1 MAESQRRVVIQGK
14 TQKEIRVVTIR
25 PVGIKGGN
33 RMRTTLA
40 CMGLGLG
47 LLVVACGSAPE
58 RDGFDETTPA
68 GGNNAPS
75 GGQNDNGSLG
85 DGTPPPEPPKQP
97 EECTKMDIVFVV
109 DDSGSMAEEQN
120 NLATNFPKFVQKIE
134 SFKTKGGSKLD
145 WRLAVTTTARN
156 VKYNIQTPLGAM
168 GMSEKGDDGAF
179 RKGSGCGGSKAWI
192 DMGDANAEGT
202 FQCRANAGTGG
213 SSIEMPLEALKL
225 SLVDRVAD
233 GTNAGFLR
241 PDALL
246 AFVVL
251 TDEDDCSR
259 SDNNFTIQNDRCDTM
274 QGTNPV
280 SHYKTVLDG
289 IAQGEGRWAAAV
301 IAGQTQC
308 KSSFGDAIEAKRLKE
323 FTSLPGVKS
332 TFSSIC
338 DGDLSL
344 ALDKAL
350 DLFDGA
356 CKSLPPATVK

>member
-1 MAESQRRVVIQGK
+1 
-14 TQKEIRVVTIR
+14 
-25 PVGIKGGN
+25 
-33 RMRTTLA
+33 MRAALA
-40 CMGLGLG
+40 CVGLGLG
-47 LLVVACGSAPE
+47 LVLAACGSSPE
-58 RDGFDETTPA
+58 RNGFDETNPA
-68 GGNNAPS
+68 NGNGNTATGS
-75 GGQNDNGSLG
+75 GNNGSLG
-85 DGTPPPEPPKQP
+85 NGTPAPEPPKQA
-97 EECTKMDIVFVV
+97 EECTKMDIVFIV

-120 NLATNFPKFVQKIE
+120 NLAANFPKFVQKIE
-134 SFKTKGGSKLD
+134 SFKTKSGSKLD

-156 VKYNIQTPLGAM
+156 ITYNVQVPGFGTMPM
-168 GMSEKGDDGAF
+168 TEKGDDGAF
-179 RKGSGCGGSKAWI
+179 RTGSGCGGSKAWI
-192 DMGDANAEGT
+192 DMGDANPEGT
-202 FQCRANAGTGG
+202 FQCRAKAGTSG

-233 GTNAGFLR
+233 GKNAGFLR

-259 SDNNFTIQNDRCDTM
+259 SDNNFTVENDQCDTM
-274 QGTNPV
+274 KGTNPV
-280 SHYKTVLDG
+280 AQYKATLDNV
-289 IAQGEGRWAAAV
+289 AQGEGRWAAAV

-356 CKSLPPATVK
+356 CKALPPATVK

>member
-1 MAESQRRVVIQGK
+1 
-14 TQKEIRVVTIR
+14 
-25 PVGIKGGN
+25 
-33 RMRTTLA
+33 MRTAL
-40 CMGLGLG
+40 CCVGLGLV
-47 LLVVACGSAPE
+47 LVACGSSAGP
-58 RDGFDETTPA
+58 RDGFDETPDAPA
-68 GGNNAPS
+68 AGNGTGGGND
-75 GGQNDNGSLG
+75 GTLG
-85 DGTPPPEPPKQP
+85 NGTPPPEPPKQP
-97 EECTKMDIVFVV
+97 EECTKMDIVFIV
-109 DDSGSMAEEQN
+109 DDSGSMEEEQN
-120 NLATNFPKFVQKIE
+120 NLAVNFPKFVQKIS
-134 SFKTKGGSKLD
+134 SFKTKSGSKLD

-156 VKYNIQTPLGAM
+156 LTYSVQVPGFGAM
-168 GMSEKGDDGAF
+168 PMNEKGDDGAF
-179 RKGSGCGGSKAWI
+179 RTGSGCGGAKPWI
-192 DMGDANAEGT
+192 EMGDSNPEGT
-202 FQCRANAGTGG
+202 FQCRAKAGTGG

-225 SLVDRVAD
+225 SLVDRVAV
-233 GTNAGFLR
+233 GKNAGFLR

-280 SHYKTVLDG
+280 SHYKSVLDG
-289 IAQGEGRWAAAV
+289 VAQGEGRWAAAV

-323 FTSLPGVKS
+323 FTSLTGVKS

-338 DGDLSL
+338 DGDLTA

-356 CKSLPPATVK
+356 CKTLPPATVK

>member
-1 MAESQRRVVIQGK
+1 
-14 TQKEIRVVTIR
+14 
-25 PVGIKGGN
+25 
-33 RMRTTLA
+33 MRTALA
-40 CMGLGLG
+40 CVGLGLMI
-47 LLVVACGSAPE
+47 VACGSSPE
-58 RDGFDETTPA
+58 RDGFQEPTSPA
-68 GGNNAPS
+68 GNGGAS
-75 GGQNDNGSLG
+75 GGENTGTLG

-120 NLATNFPKFVQKIE
+120 NLAVNFPKFVQKIE

-145 WRLAVTTTARN
+145 WRIAVTTTARN
-156 VKYNIQTPLGAM
+156 VTYNIEVPGFGTMPM
-168 GMSEKGDDGAF
+168 TEKGDDGAF
-179 RKGSGCGGSKAWI
+179 RKGSGCGGTNTWV
-192 DMGDANAEGT
+192 DASDSNAEGT
-202 FQCRANAGTGG
+202 FQCRAKAGTSG

-233 GTNAGFLR
+233 GKNAGFLR

-246 AFVVL
+246 AFIIL

-259 SDNNFTIQNDRCDTM
+259 SDNNFTIANDKCDTM
-274 QGTNPV
+274 QGTNTV
-280 SHYKTVLDG
+280 ASYKTVFDG
-289 IAQGEGRWAAAV
+289 VAQGEGRWATAV

-323 FTSLPGVKS
+323 FAALPGVKS

-356 CKSLPPATVK
+356 CKTLPPATVK

>member
-1 MAESQRRVVIQGK
+1 
-14 TQKEIRVVTIR
+14 
-25 PVGIKGGN
+25 
-33 RMRTTLA
+33 MRTALA
-40 CMGLGLG
+40 CVGLGLMIA
-47 LLVVACGSAPE
+47 ACGSTPE
-58 RDGFDETTPA
+58 RDGFDDTSNGNGGNTSTGSENTGTLGNGTPA
-68 GGNNAPS
+68 
-75 GGQNDNGSLG
+75 
-85 DGTPPPEPPKQP
+85 PEPPKQP

-120 NLATNFPKFVQKIE
+120 NLAVNFPKFVQKIE

-156 VKYNIQTPLGAM
+156 ISYNMQVPGFGTMPM
-168 GMSEKGDDGAF
+168 NEKGDDGAF
-179 RKGSGCGGSKAWI
+179 RTGSGCGGSKPWI
-192 DMGDANAEGT
+192 ATGDSNPEGT
-202 FQCRANAGTGG
+202 FQCRAKAGTGG

-233 GTNAGFLR
+233 GKNAGFLR

-259 SDNNFTIQNDRCDTM
+259 SDNNFTIANDKCDTM

-280 SHYKTVLDG
+280 SHYKQVLDG
-289 IAQGEGRWAAAV
+289 VAQGEGRWAAAV

-308 KSSFGDAIEAKRLKE
+308 KSSFGDAIEAKRLKD
-323 FTSLPGVKS
+323 FTALPGVKS

-338 DGDLSL
+338 DGDLSV

-356 CKSLPPATVK
+356 CKTLPPATVK

>member
-1 MAESQRRVVIQGK
+1 
-14 TQKEIRVVTIR
+14 
-25 PVGIKGGN
+25 
-33 RMRTTLA
+33 MRNVLA
-40 CMGLGLG
+40 CVGLGLG
-47 LLVVACGSAPE
+47 LVLVACGSSAE
-58 RDGFDETTPA
+58 RDGFDETNPA
-68 GGNNAPS
+68 
-75 GGQNDNGSLG
+75 NGSGNANGSENTGTLG
-85 DGTPPPEPPKQP
+85 NGTPPPEPPKQP

-120 NLATNFPKFVQKIE
+120 NLAVNFPKFVQKIS
-134 SFKTKGGSKLD
+134 SFKTKSGSKLD

-156 VKYNIQTPLGAM
+156 LTYNIQVPGFGTMPM
-168 GMSEKGDDGAF
+168 TEKGDDGAF
-179 RKGSGCGGSKAWI
+179 RTGSGCGGTQPWI
-192 DMGDANAEGT
+192 EMSDSNPEGT
-202 FQCRANAGTGG
+202 FQCRAKAGTSG

-233 GTNAGFLR
+233 GKNAGFLR

-259 SDNNFTIQNDRCDTM
+259 SDNNFTIANDKCDTM

-280 SHYKTVLDG
+280 SHYKTVLDNV
-289 IAQGEGRWAAAV
+289 AQGEGRWASAI

-308 KSSFGDAIEAKRLKE
+308 KSSFGEAIEAKRLKE
-323 FTSLPGVKS
+323 FTALPGVKS

-338 DGDLSL
+338 DGDLSA

-356 CKSLPPATVK
+356 CKTLPPATVK